1 MTESERLILVA
12 VLAGVMIAVVLFEMR
27 VMRRKSK
34 EIRRASQK
42 KDEAY
47 NDMLTTRSVMNAL
60 RNQGKDTGNA
70 QEFLDRAKTAMNRG
84 EHDRCMEYCSK
95 ARSQLTRPS
104 KVPVAGEGESE
115 EDADRLEEVAE
126 EILSDSMPPASPDTY
141 KGTKLSTSSD
151 GNYFGA
157 KFEISAAKADIA
169 REAKSGH
176 DVSSA
181 ETLMAQAESDFT
193 SGKYDRALS
202 CAVRARKAI
211 RKDVSED
218 TIALKSDQ
226 DEARPEPATEPEVY
240 DVEEEATP
248 SGTPCPNCGTLL
260 DPNDKFCGKC
270 GTKFWKVKICKSC
283 GSKAKP
289 EDIYCRKCGA
299 RIV

>member
-1 MTESERLILVA
+1 MALTESERLILVA

-34 EIRRASQK
+34 EIRRTSQK

-126 EILSDSMPPASPDTY
+126 EILSNSMPPASPDTY

-176 DVSSA
+176 DVKRRNVDG
-181 ETLMAQAESDFT
+181 T
-193 SGKYDRALS
+193 GG
-202 CAVRARKAI
+202 I
-211 RKDVSED
+211 RFHERQV
-218 TIALKSDQ
+218 
-226 DEARPEPATEPEVY
+226 
-240 DVEEEATP
+240 
-248 SGTPCPNCGTLL
+248 
-260 DPNDKFCGKC
+260 
-270 GTKFWKVKICKSC
+270 
-283 GSKAKP
+283 
-289 EDIYCRKCGA
+289 
-299 RIV
+299 